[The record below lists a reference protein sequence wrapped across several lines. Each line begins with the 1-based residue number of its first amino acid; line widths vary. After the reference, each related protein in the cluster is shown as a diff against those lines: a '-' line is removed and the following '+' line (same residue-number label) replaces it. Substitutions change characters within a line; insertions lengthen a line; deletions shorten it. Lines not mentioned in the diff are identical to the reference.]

1 MTAAEF
7 IAAALRLLDDLD
19 CDIYT
24 ETIAATGINPED
36 DDVDG

>member
-7 IAAALRLLDDLD
+7 IAAALRVLAELDR
-19 CDIYT
+19 DIYT
-24 ETIAATGINPED
+24 ETIEATGINPED